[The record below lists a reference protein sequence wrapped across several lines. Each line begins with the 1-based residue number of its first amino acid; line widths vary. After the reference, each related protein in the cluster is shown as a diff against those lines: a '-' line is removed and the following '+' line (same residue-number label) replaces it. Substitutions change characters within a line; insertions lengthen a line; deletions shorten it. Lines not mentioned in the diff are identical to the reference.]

1 MEIFNVI
8 SESYPLMIA
17 AYLLFVF
24 VVALA
29 ITLVI
34 KIKSSRELKK
44 DNQKLKKEI
53 SNLDNQAKLI
63 VQNDM
68 ELKIYQEEA
77 EDKLTKL
84 RLLRKLIGSSIS
96 TLDKKELFSKL
107 DEEFINNLGF
117 RKALLIMYRSNDP
130 ILNINFTGEETQ
142 VFKRIIDPANK
153 IMDTLGVIT
162 NEDLQDK
169 QQIKTLFRYL
179 TFKDFILA
187 PVTMGNKIQA
197 IFILAKTT
205 LPSGITNAEKELL
218 SIICM
223 YLSQALDNIKLFESL
238 YKAGEELENKIK
250 EKTSALQKTLAEVQE
265 INKRKTSFISGVS
278 HELRTPLTSI
288 KGFSSLLVAE
298 KFGKLPPKAKK
309 RLERIDSNADKLVN
323 MVNTLLDI
331 SRIESKRIEVNI
343 APGDLTQ
350 IVKDVEELLVPQ
362 MEQKN
367 IQFKRNIPEKAEVY
381 LDNNLIERVFINII
395 NNAIKFTPE
404 GGSIKVAVYKEQ
416 TRCIV
421 AISDT
426 GYGMTKEDCQKIFG
440 EFYRAT
446 NITDRKIVGSGL
458 GLSLVKQIIDT
469 HNQKIWVESE
479 LDKGTTFYFTLKLV

>member
-1 MEIFNVI
+1 MEII
-8 SESYPLMIA
+8 ELITESYPMMIA
-17 AYLLFVF
+17 TYLLFIIL
-24 VVALA
+24 VAL
-29 ITLVI
+29 ITLLII
-34 KIKSSRELKK
+34 KMKSSSELKK
-44 DNQKLKKEI
+44 TNLKLKQEI
-53 SNLDNQAKLI
+53 SNLDSQAKLI

-117 RKALLIMYRSNDP
+117 RKALLIMYNSNSV
-130 ILNINFTGEETQ
+130 ILNINFTDDEIQ
-142 VFKRIIDPANK
+142 VFSKIIDPANK
-153 IMDTLGVIT
+153 IMDKSVIIT
-162 NEDLQDK
+162 DKDLENN
-169 QQIKTLFRYL
+169 QQIKPLFRHL
-179 TFKDFILA
+179 TFKDFMLA
-187 PVTMGNKIQA
+187 PITMGNKIQA
-197 IFILAKTT
+197 ILVFAKSTLA
-205 LPSGITNAEKELL
+205 SGITNAEKELL
-218 SIICM
+218 SIICL

-238 YKAGEELENKIK
+238 YKAGEELESKVK
-250 EKTSALQKTLAEVQE
+250 EKTFALKKSLAEVQE

-298 KFGKLPPKAKK
+298 KFGELPPKAKK

-331 SRIESKRIEVNI
+331 SRIESKRIEINI
-343 APGDLTQ
+343 APGDLVQ
-350 IVKDVEELLVPQ
+350 IVRDVEELLTPQ

-367 IQFKRNIPEKAEVY
+367 IKFIRNIPDQLEVY
-381 LDNNLIERVFINII
+381 LDKNLIERVFINII

-404 GGSIKVAVYKEQ
+404 GGTIKVSIHKEQ
-416 TRCIV
+416 NRCLV

-446 NITDRKIVGSGL
+446 NVTDRKITGSGL

-469 HNQKIWVESE
+469 HKQKIWVDSE
-479 LDKGTTFYFTLKLV
+479 LNKGTTFYFTLKLV